1 MSTPNEFT
9 FEISKATN
17 YLKQFTQDQPDR
29 ILKDKKSYSSLILIG
44 KTLYDHSENVDFDV
58 FIKNGFDQVILNYWK
73 EIFKIRMNIDF
84 KTKID
89 WRNAETAIEKN
100 EILVQTFNFLLF
112 ITTQILIRSVGLC
125 FLFVQNDG
133 LRLCLEL
140 LNDKAFII
148 KNKDVKVGIQSNP
161 LDITE
166 YISALIIQHLVV
178 NTCDELKHVWTSLNA
193 AEVLFEIAKVNST
206 NRLNSYFS
214 LAYLLDDKQIESLG
228 EHDEKLESIIDFMLN
243 LLITICHNFKTN
255 HLARITSRINFK
267 AKSIKYDIH
276 HVDRGD
282 GIEIGVDEILHCL
295 YKLAVNETMKS
306 DLFFY
311 GNLKDCLKIIL
322 ENGIFLLYLY

>member
-44 KTLYDHSENVDFDV
+44 KTLYDHSENVDFEV
-58 FIKNGFDQVILNYWK
+58 FIKNSFDQVILNYWK

-100 EILVQTFNFLLF
+100 EILVQTFNFLFF

-214 LAYLLDDKQIESLG
+214 LAYLLDDKQIE
-228 EHDEKLESIIDFMLN
+228 KLAEENEMKLILNSFIKLIIKASESFKKNDFRRIIKEV
-243 LLITICHNFKTN
+243 NFKG
-255 HLARITSRINFK
+255 K
-267 AKSIKYDIH
+267 PIKCDIH
-276 HVDRGD
+276 YIERED
-282 GIEIGVDEILHCL
+282 GIWNSVTGILNCL
-295 YKLAVNETMKS
+295 YQLAVN
-306 DLFFY
+306 D
-311 GNLKDCLKIIL
+311 KIKFVIYSE
-322 ENGIFLLYLY
+322 ENFKNYFKIFLEKGNFFEIF